1 MGIMA
6 SACDGTV
13 LTPVVQLTEQLVK
26 IGERIES
33 NKIVLS
39 REKEIGGFRGLT

>member
-1 MGIMA
+1 MEING
-6 SACDGTV
+6 
-13 LTPVVQLTEQLVK
+13 E